1 MARPRQFNEQEV
13 LLQIMK
19 LFWKQGYEATS
30 MSDIMRET
38 GLSKSSLYDAF
49 GNKRELFLAS
59 FEIYR
64 QMRIRTLEGYLTSQS
79 DARSSLV
86 YFFEMILSHAL
97 AQERPFGCMSC
108 NEAVEL
114 APHDDEVQ
122 KLVERDFQGIEDA
135 LTEAIKRGMSDGSIP
150 RGKDARMLAR
160 HMTVTHHGFMM
171 MSRSRA
177 DFKRLEDTIA
187 ILVSLLD

>member
-1 MARPRQFNEQEV
+1 MARPRQFNKQEV

-19 LFWKQGYEATS
+19 LFWKQGYESTS
-30 MSDIMRET
+30 LSDIMRET

-49 GNKRELFLAS
+49 GNKRELFLAA

-64 QMRIRTLEGYLTSQS
+64 QLRIRTLEGYLTSQP
-79 DARSSLV
+79 DARSSIV
-86 YFFEMILSHAL
+86 YFFEMILGHART
-97 AQERPFGCMSC
+97 QERPFGCMSC

-122 KLVERDFQGIEDA
+122 ELVERDFQGIEDA
-135 LTEAIKRGMSDGSIP
+135 LAAAIVRGKLDGSISQE
-150 RGKDARMLAR
+150 KDSRMLAR

-177 DFKRLEDTIA
+177 DFDRLKDTVA
-187 ILVSLLD
+187 ILLSLLD

>member
-1 MARPRQFNEQEV
+1 MARPRQFNEQGV

-19 LFWKQGYEATS
+19 LFWKHGYEATS

-64 QMRIRTLEGYLTSQS
+64 QMRIRTLEGYLTSQA
-79 DARSSLV
+79 DARSSIV
-86 YFFEMILSHAL
+86 YFFDMILGHAR

-122 KLVERDFQGIEDA
+122 QLVERDFQGIEDA
-135 LTEAIKRGMSDGSIP
+135 LADAIERGMSDGSIP
-150 RGKDARMLAR
+150 RGKDSRRLAR

-177 DFKRLEDTIA
+177 DFDRLEDTIA
-187 ILVSLLD
+187 ILVTLLD